1 MLESGLKESACV
13 SSKRLSPCLTRL
25 SVGSDEEDY
34 LEVCYTDTMPSDR
47 DAIDTNNSNTK
58 PANRDAESNTTSIV
72 NPLNCDIGN
81 NDSNKCN
88 EDTHTL
94 ATAVSVA
101 PPSGDGVGNGKVDHV
116 ITHQVQRSRNLSGP
130 IDAVRGVGKTVDR
143 RTMSEG
149 GIPGFGTATP
159 QMEELLEHDDVFS
172 WDGADVLHLEIVDD
186 EPSESTDDGGD
197 KPKDSHPEMS
207 DPNNSSLPCS
217 KDAPLA
223 SDIPGVH
230 SPKRLC
236 SVPESKAVLSPWPS
250 ARNDDDGV
258 SDPRSSPSLMV
269 TGQAATICS
278 KLSLAV
284 HDRNHGDNVVEG
296 SDLSPPSP
304 VSFDTD
310 GQGFPLAI
318 FSKVSCFKGLL
329 GFINVLFRRLVFCM
343 VFGPKS
349 CFWLCDVLGLTAV
362 SSWVGIMF
370 QIILAVYL
378 MTLAGS

>member
-34 LEVCYTDTMPSDR
+34 LEVCYTDNMPSSR
-47 DAIDTNNSNTK
+47 DAKDSNNSNTK
-58 PANRDAESNTTSIV
+58 PANRDAESNTTRGV
-72 NPLNCDIGN
+72 NPLNCDSGN

-94 ATAVSVA
+94 ATDTTGSVK
-101 PPSGDGVGNGKVDHV
+101 PPGGDGIGNGKTDHV

-130 IDAVRGVGKTVDR
+130 LDAVPAVRKTVDR

-149 GIPGFGTATP
+149 GIPGFGTVTP
-159 QMEELLEHDDVFS
+159 QMEELLEHDDVFC
-172 WDGADVLHLEIVDD
+172 WEGADALHLEIVDD
-186 EPSESTDDGGD
+186 EPSESTDDGSD
-197 KPKDSHPEMS
+197 KPKDMLPAA
-207 DPNNSSLPCS
+207 DAPIDNSSLPCS
-217 KDAPLA
+217 NDIPLA

-236 SVPESKAVLSPWPS
+236 SVPESKAVLSPWSGPHNNEED
-250 ARNDDDGV
+250 AT
-258 SDPRSSPSLMV
+258 DPRSSPSLMV
-269 TGQAATICS
+269 TGQAATIRS

-318 FSKVSCFKGLL
+318 FTKVSRFTRSRRFYRCYVSTVDILHAIRSKIVFLAWRCHGFNSFFK
-329 GFINVLFRRLVFCM
+329 FHRKF
-343 VFGPKS
+343 
-349 CFWLCDVLGLTAV
+349 
-362 SSWVGIMF
+362 
-370 QIILAVYL
+370 
-378 MTLAGS
+378 

>member
-13 SSKRLSPCLTRL
+13 SSKRLSPYLNRL

-34 LEVCYTDTMPSDR
+34 LEVCYTDSVPSNR
-47 DAIDTNNSNTK
+47 DAKDTNNSNTK
-58 PANRDAESNTTSIV
+58 AASHDAESNMTRSV
-72 NPLNCDIGN
+72 DPLNRDTGS
-81 NDSNKCN
+81 NDANKCN
-88 EDTHTL
+88 EDTHSL
-94 ATAVSVA
+94 ATAASVK
-101 PPSGDGVGNGKVDHV
+101 PPGGGLGNGKVDHV

-130 IDAVRGVGKTVDR
+130 IDTVRATGKTIDR

-172 WDGADVLHLEIVDD
+172 WDGADALHLEIVDD
-186 EPSESTDDGGD
+186 EPSESTDDLDGSD
-197 KPKDSHPEMS
+197 KPKGSPPAASEPSNH
-207 DPNNSSLPCS
+207 SSLPSS
-217 KDAPLA
+217 KDIPLA

-250 ARNDDDGV
+250 ARNHDDDAT
-258 SDPRSSPSLMV
+258 DPRSSPSLMV
-269 TGQAATICS
+269 TGQAATIRS

-284 HDRNHGDNVVEG
+284 HDRGRSDNVIE
-296 SDLSPPSP
+296 SNDLGPPSP

-318 FSKVSCFKGLL
+318 FTKVSCFI
-329 GFINVLFRRLVFCM
+329 GFIDVMLRRSTFCMLFR
-343 VFGPKS
+343 PKS
-349 CFWLCDVLGLTAV
+349 CFGYAMSWFKQLFQPLVETASPV
-362 SSWVGIMF
+362 E
-370 QIILAVYL
+370 ILL
-378 MTLAGS
+378 